1 MSNTLPRPARTR
13 SRANQTPPATIFPDD
28 YDEVWADG
36 DAARPRPLRRLLG
49 VMAFFAVVLAVVLVC
64 NTDLN
69 WPMIALATAGI
80 TLVLTVGERW
90 AYRDLHPGL

>member
-1 MSNTLPRPARTR
+1 MSNTLPRPARSH

-28 YDEVWADG
+28 YDEVWAG
-36 DAARPRPLRRLLG
+36 AARPRPLRRLLG

-69 WPMIALATAGI
+69 WAMIALATAGI

-90 AYRDLHPGL
+90 AYRDLHPNLR